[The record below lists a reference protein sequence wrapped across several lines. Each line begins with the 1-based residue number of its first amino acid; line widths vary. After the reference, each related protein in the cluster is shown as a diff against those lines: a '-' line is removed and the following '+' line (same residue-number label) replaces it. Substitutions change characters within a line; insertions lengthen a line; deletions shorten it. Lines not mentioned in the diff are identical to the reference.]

1 MSKIKKINPIFVEM
15 SKADE
20 VLLSFG
26 TVGDICNKMKIS
38 RPIVDSAVC
47 DLIRHK
53 YGFDSV
59 KTISKE
65 RFMRMSSR
73 VQDSGKQIMIV

>member
-1 MSKIKKINPIFVEM
+1 MEGIKKINSIFVEII
-15 SKADE
+15 KADE

-26 TVGDICNKMKIS
+26 TVSDICSKMKIS
-38 RPIVDSAVC
+38 RPIVDSAMC

-59 KTISKE
+59 RTISKE
-65 RFMRMSSR
+65 KFMRVSSR